1 MKVGVGYVNVFLDL
15 GPTFYVP
22 QLPSW
27 KWRLSNIIRKNN
39 KYVKHLYTTRKR
51 YKNTQDDRTKGAKVY
66 WLKFLCIHMTP
77 EPWALKQKKN
87 QHHIPRLMKN

>member
-1 MKVGVGYVNVFLDL
+1 MY
-15 GPTFYVP
+15 
-22 QLPSW
+22 PSFPAENEDYQI
-27 KWRLSNIIRKNN
+27 SSEKNN

-51 YKNTQDDRTKGAKVY
+51 YINTQDDRTMGAKVY

-77 EPWALKQKKN
+77 EPWALKQKKY